1 VLYVRILAQV
11 TVPLP
16 SVLQIR
22 FADPCG
28 SGSTTLP
35 ESPSRKEPRT
45 IIGTGIVNFKFFDE
59 NLDLDPDPNLMNIN
73 HWY

>member
-1 VLYVRILAQV
+1 M
-11 TVPLP
+11 
-16 SVLQIR
+16 R

-45 IIGTGIVNFKFFDE
+45 IIGTGIVNFKIFDE
-59 NLDLDPDPNLMNIN
+59 NLDLDPDPNLMNVN